1 MNEVSN
7 IYNDSAPQSYT
18 RLENSRLRQQIAN
31 LKQHNE
37 VLLNC
42 WTQAKQE
49 VTEAYRMYERKAL
62 MVESLQAQ
70 VDELLLHLNPRG

>member
-37 VLLNC
+37 VLLDC